1 MHSNSVA
8 MKSIGILR
16 PPLLGMVAKPSLTRF
31 KGVPHPP
38 SLVSSQEH
46 FSSNQEP
53 NHYPASIR
61 VRSRFPVSSQ
71 VRSQYH
77 VSNQVRSGR
86 RVSHW
91 AHPRYLASSQ
101 ERFGHHVST
110 QGHFGRSVS
119 SLARSTKGTD
129 YQ

>member
-8 MKSIGILR
+8 MKSISILR
-16 PPLLGMVAKPSLTRF
+16 PPLLGMVAKPSLTCF
-31 KGVPHPP
+31 KGVPHLP

-53 NHYPASIR
+53 NRYPASIR

-77 VSNQVRSGR
+77 VSNQVHSGR
-86 RVSHW
+86 RVLHW
-91 AHPRYLASSQ
+91 VHPRYLASSQ
-101 ERFGHHVST
+101 ELFGHHVSI
-110 QGHFGRSVS
+110 QGHFGLSVS
-119 SLARSTKGTD
+119 SLVRSTKGTD